1 MVGDILLRDLEFLDV
16 SNLLGQGFFAD
27 RVVGTLS
34 KEGPIDPSD
43 EAVLKRVKEFIEKIT
58 QGQRQVSAERLS
70 NTTLETLDAYQQA
83 LIVFSQTLRSEEPM
97 TKNSFESKFD
107 ELTNRMTEEVERIL
121 ERKFVKSEAKTTLLF
136 FKVVQQS
143 TMNDTSEYISR
154 RTVLRWP
161 KPTPFCRF

>member
-1 MVGDILLRDLEFLDV
+1 MLRDLEFLDV

-27 RVVGTLS
+27 RVVKTLS

-83 LIVFSQTLRSEEPM
+83 LIVFSQALRSEEPM
-97 TKNSFESKFD
+97 TKISFESKFD
-107 ELTNRMTEEVERIL
+107 DLTKMMTKEVEQIL
-121 ERKFVKSEAKTTLLF
+121 ETKFVKLEAKTTLLF

-143 TMNDTSEYISR
+143 TMDDTSEYISR

-161 KPTPFCRF
+161 KPTPFYRF